1 MGANPSTRPPGRLV
15 RRTHQ
20 RTPTGNQPVNLRTVD
35 FTDAA
40 LLLGAGLVA
49 GAVNAVAGGGSLV
62 TFPTLVATGLSP
74 VVANV
79 TNALAVCPGYLA
91 SVAGSR
97 ADLHGQR
104 RRALTLVPA
113 AVLGAL
119 AGAALL
125 LLTPARAFEVVV
137 PFLVLAATALL
148 AFQPRI
154 QQIVGHPAHISRRR
168 QQITLQLLTLLGAVY
183 GGYFGGA
190 LGVILV
196 AVLALVIDE
205 PLRRVSAMKNVLSAV
220 VGITGAIA
228 FTLFGPVHWLSVAV
242 LAPATLVGGY
252 LGARVARKLPQAVF
266 RWSIVTFGVGVGVV
280 LLLRAL

>member
-1 MGANPSTRPPGRLV
+1 VIPAANLPAV
-15 RRTHQ
+15 EI
-20 RTPTGNQPVNLRTVD
+20 
-35 FTDAA
+35 TDAA

-49 GAVNAVAGGGSLV
+49 GAVNAVAGGGSLI
-62 TFPTLVATGLSP
+62 TFPSLVATGLSP

-97 ADLHGQR
+97 HDLTGQR
-104 RRALTLVPA
+104 HRALTLVPA
-113 AVLGAL
+113 AVVGAL
-119 AGAALL
+119 GGAALL
-125 LLTPARAFEVVV
+125 LLTPARAFELIV
-137 PFLVLAATALL
+137 PFLVLVAAGLL

-154 QQIVGHPAHISRRR
+154 QRVVGHPAHISPRRR
-168 QQITLQLLTLLGAVY
+168 QLTLQALTLLGAVY

-196 AVLALVIDE
+196 AVLALVLDE

-220 VGITGAIA
+220 VGLTGVLA
-228 FTLFGPVHWLSVAV
+228 FALFGPVHWTSVAV

-252 LGARVARKLPQAVF
+252 VGARVARRLPQAVL
-266 RWSIVTFGVGVGVV
+266 RWSIVVFGVGVGIV

>member
-1 MGANPSTRPPGRLV
+1 V
-15 RRTHQ
+15 Q
-20 RTPTGNQPVNLRTVD
+20 II
-35 FTDAA
+35 DAG

-49 GAVNAVAGGGSLV
+49 GAVNAVAGGGSLI

-79 TNALAVCPGYLA
+79 TNSLAVCPGYFA

-97 ADLHGQR
+97 RDLVGQR
-104 RRALTLVPA
+104 SRAARLVPA

-137 PFLVLAATALL
+137 PFLVLAASALL
-148 AFQPRI
+148 AFQTRI
-154 QQIVGHPAHISRRR
+154 QRIVGHPAHISPRR
-168 QQITLQLLTLLGAVY
+168 QGITLQLLTFVGAVY

-205 PLRRVSAMKNVLSAV
+205 PLRRVSAMKNVLSAI
-220 VGITGAIA
+220 VGVTGALA
-228 FTLFGPVHWLSVAV
+228 FALFGPVDWISVAV
-242 LAPATLVGGY
+242 LAPATVLGGY
-252 LGARVARKLPQAVF
+252 AGARVARRLPGGVL
-266 RWSIVTFGVGVGVV
+266 RWCIVAFGVAVGLV
-280 LLLRAL
+280 LLVRAF